1 MLRPLLIVG
10 AVGVGGYVIWQLVWA
25 FILPMLA
32 GILGLLWMAVK
43 IGLLVLAAYFVY
55 RMFVKAATKASPPP
69 NSAVSTAP
77 HPRRRGGDAGA
88 YAFGARLTPPL
99 TGGLPRPLFYH
110 RSRTPWPCH
119 PDRITA
125 RRLHGRHPGTP
136 HGFAGRQV

>member
-55 RMFVKAATKASPPP
+55 RMFVKAATPKQEAE
-69 NSAVSTAP
+69 
-77 HPRRRGGDAGA
+77 G
-88 YAFGARLTPPL
+88 
-99 TGGLPRPLFYH
+99 
-110 RSRTPWPCH
+110 
-119 PDRITA
+119 
-125 RRLHGRHPGTP
+125 
-136 HGFAGRQV
+136 